1 MDSEASEENYIS
13 ISSKKKKLKGNR
25 VYTNKLCVSWHHKMP
40 LPEAE
45 LDEKQQDVVLLK
57 NCDQADKGSG

>member
-1 MDSEASEENYIS
+1 
-13 ISSKKKKLKGNR
+13 
-25 VYTNKLCVSWHHKMP
+25 MP

-45 LDEKQQDVVLLK
+45 LDEKQQEVVLLK